1 MEFELEPKPKSTSKE
16 KAFRTE
22 TLNGKKYY
30 VNSKVKARHMVQ
42 VEQLY
47 GTKIGEVEKGL
58 RILSTL
64 MYEAMGM
71 EALTYDQ
78 LLDYDLD
85 ELEPILSLVGG

>member
-1 MEFELEPKPKSTSKE
+1 
-16 KAFRTE
+16 
-22 TLNGKKYY
+22 
-30 VNSKVKARHMVQ
+30 MVQ